1 MPESPDLPTPDA
13 PPPDPSAPGAAP
25 LDPHAPVPLTPDEA
39 AAHGERCTR
48 LLDDLGGVVLGQ
60 DDMLEQMLVTLVAGG
75 HALIEGVPGTAKT
88 LAIRGLSRALKTSFG
103 RIQFTPDLMPT
114 DVTGV
119 NILDE
124 VARAFVFQQGPIFA
138 DLLLADEINRAPAK
152 TQAAL
157 LEAMEERQVTVD
169 GVSHQLPAAF
179 SVFASQ
185 NPVEYEGTYP
195 LPEAQLDRFL
205 IKILV
210 DYPAEEAEVAIL
222 DRHAAGFD
230 AADPETFGLD
240 AGLDREALLT
250 LRRDARRVRLD
261 PELRRYVVA
270 LVRRTRQ
277 DPSLALGASPRA
289 SVSLSRASQA
299 RALVEGRDY
308 VVPEDVKSMAIPAL
322 RHRVMLTAEAEV
334 EGVTAD
340 ARVAAVVDSVEAPR

>member
-1 MPESPDLPTPDA
+1 MPEPPLPLSPEEA
-13 PPPDPSAPGAAP
+13 
-25 LDPHAPVPLTPDEA
+25 EA
-39 AAHGERCTR
+39 AGERCNQ
-48 LLDDLGGVVLGQ
+48 LLSELGQVVLGQ

-88 LAIRGLSRALKTSFG
+88 LAIRGLARSLHAEFG

-119 NILDE
+119 NMLDE
-124 VARAFVFQQGPIFA
+124 MQRAFVFQPGPIFA

-169 GVSHQLPAAF
+169 GRSHKLPAAF

-205 IKILV
+205 LKIRV

-222 DRHAAGFD
+222 DRHAMGFD
-230 AADPETFGLD
+230 AADPETFGLS
-240 AGLDREALLT
+240 ASLGREGLLA

-289 SVSLSRASQA
+289 SVALSRAAQA
-299 RALVEGRDY
+299 RALVQGRDF
-308 VVPEDVKSMAIPAL
+308 VVPEDVKAMAIPVL

-340 ARVAAVVDSVEAPR
+340 ARVAAVVESVEAPR